1 MGCHALLQGIF
12 LTQGSN
18 SRLLC
23 LLHWQA
29 GSLPL
34 APPGTPRPPSQGV
47 LLIKSEWIFS
57 GHNEHAPALGS
68 SGASRTWWTLG
79 KNEYNIEL
87 FLESLSPTV
96 SDPFCLSLPLSLLW
110 HPSCLESKRCPLC
123 FWSGR
128 QRQGTE
134 DTLMTTAGPQGKAL
148 VHVAAPTLSGHRLW
162 I

>member
-23 LLHWQA
+23 LLHWQV

-87 FLESLSPTV
+87 FLESLS
-96 SDPFCLSLPLSLLW
+96 LPLSLTHSVFL
-110 HPSCLESKRCPLC
+110 CLSLSSGILRVWSQRGVLC
-123 FWSGR
+123 ASGLGGSVR
-128 QRQGTE
+128 GQR
-134 DTLMTTAGPQGKAL
+134 TL
-148 VHVAAPTLSGHRLW
+148 
-162 I
+162 